1 MQPERI
7 VYVSCDPATL
17 ARDLKYLC
25 GCGYRMEKVRGADL
39 FCQGVHVETVVQLSL
54 KKNTPK
60 IEIIM
65 HPDGES
71 NYTPAEKITY
81 QKIQEYVKEKHGLN
95 VSSLYIAQI
104 KDKCG
109 LDKRENFNLPK
120 SDNTRVPKCTPEKEN
135 AIIDAFKHFL

>member
-1 MQPERI
+1 MFLNL
-7 VYVSCDPATL
+7 D
-17 ARDLKYLC
+17 
-25 GCGYRMEKVRGADL
+25 
-39 FCQGVHVETVVQLSL
+39 HVETVVQLSL

-104 KDKCG
+104 K
-109 LDKRENFNLPK
+109 ENFNLPK